1 MQVKQNLPAPVS
13 LNDEGTVDSPVVM
26 FADRQTIQ
34 SARVLRDSGEMIA
47 PVTIARTGDML
58 YKAKEL
64 GEQFADLPPDQVVR
78 VTTPAEVL
86 FDEAT
91 IELCRS
97 MPVTVGH
104 PKSDVSLDNNK
115 ELQKGFLEGL
125 PSPDGSHLGGFIVL
139 NDKATIGLVDSGVDQ
154 TSWGHDAMLER
165 VEKDGIVSAIK
176 TKITSVNHL
185 AIVRRGRAQTTRIGD
200 SGEEIEIVDKSA
212 YDSLE
217 AERDAA
223 VSKVSTLE
231 QKLADAESAKLTDEA
246 IQLQVETRAQA
257 RVELLTNIARL
268 GDEFTKLDFAGKSE
282 AAIKRLVVQ
291 TLYDETFEGKSDDY
305 IGSHFDIALKDCE
318 TVSLSD
324 ALSQSLKDSA
334 EKSAKGS
341 ERKLSVREEA
351 LARRNERFNK

>member
-1 MQVKQNLPAPVS
+1 MQVKQNHPAPVR
-13 LNDEGTVDSPVVM
+13 LVDEETVESVVM

-34 SARVLRDSGEMIA
+34 SARILRDSGEMIA

-64 GEQFADLPPDQVVR
+64 GPQFADLPPDQIVR
-78 VTTPAEVL
+78 VNTPAEVL

-104 PKSDVSLDNNK
+104 PAQDVSLSNNK

-125 PSPDGSHLGGFIVL
+125 PTPDGSHLGGYVVL

-154 TSWGHDAMLER
+154 TSWGHDAVLKR
-165 VEKDGIVSAIK
+165 VEENGVVSAVK

-200 SGEEIEIVDKSA
+200 SGEEIDIVDKA
-212 YDSLE
+212 TFDVVE

-223 VSKVSTLE
+223 IDKVAVLE
-231 QKLADAESAKLTDEA
+231 QRLADAASAKLTDEE
-246 IQLQVETRAQA
+246 IEVEVEK
-257 RVELLTNIARL
+257 RVASRTSLLIEVAKL
-268 GDEFTKLDFAGKSE
+268 GDEFVTMDFTGKSE
-282 AAIKRLVVQ
+282 SQIKLAVVNKLHDKDF
-291 TLYDETFEGKSDDY
+291 TDKSADY
-305 IGSHFDIALKDCE
+305 INARFDAALEDCE
-318 TVSLSD
+318 SVSLGD
-324 ALSQSLKDSA
+324 ALNASVLDAANKAAQA
-334 EKSAKGS
+334 T
-341 ERKLSVREEA
+341 ERKPSIRDEA